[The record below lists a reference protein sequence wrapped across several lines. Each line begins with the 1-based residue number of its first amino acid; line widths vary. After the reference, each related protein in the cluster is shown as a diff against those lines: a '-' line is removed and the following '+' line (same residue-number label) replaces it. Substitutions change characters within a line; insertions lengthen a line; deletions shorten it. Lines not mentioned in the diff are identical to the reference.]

1 MTTSF
6 PSHEPGRVVRNLDG
20 AKIAQDCRLNDRMSA
35 AGKQS
40 GPRLMAHD
48 PRRYDSA
55 ASGHNFVQWS
65 PYADIKLRTVLWPRS
80 WAGVWSS
87 TAHGCW
93 QRSAVA
99 GSCARPVLGGVMGAV
114 ERIDGARLWA
124 DVMALAAI
132 TDPARPYT
140 RRSFSPLFQDGR
152 AWIRRRFAEAG
163 LAVRLDAGGN
173 LIGRIESSDPA
184 LGTIMLGSH
193 SDTVPAGGR
202 FDGIAGVIAAL
213 EVVRALGGR
222 RLRHAIEVVDFLAEE
237 PSEYGLSCVGS
248 RAMAGQF
255 EPRTL
260 DYTNSIGERL
270 GDAIDRIGGATARL
284 ADARRS
290 DIAAYFELHIEQG
303 IVLQSRGIDLGLVTG
318 IVGIARVEI
327 TFKGAADHAGTTPMD
342 LRHDAGLAAARTI
355 AFVAERASSL
365 AAAGR
370 GYVVATA
377 GVIETDANAANVV
390 PGHARVI
397 FDIRAEDHTLANDF
411 IAELDRES
419 AAIAVATRVE
429 RSRYDILSN
438 ATPAACD
445 PSLRALLAQ
454 AADHLGFS
462 TMPLASGAG
471 HDAAFVSRIAPS
483 AMLFVPCKDGKSH
496 APEEWAEPD
505 ALAKGAA
512 VMLEAVRRFDEDKT

>member
-1 MTTSF
+1 M
-6 PSHEPGRVVRNLDG
+6 E
-20 AKIAQDCRLNDRMSA
+20 
-35 AGKQS
+35 
-40 GPRLMAHD
+40 
-48 PRRYDSA
+48 
-55 ASGHNFVQWS
+55 
-65 PYADIKLRTVLWPRS
+65 
-80 WAGVWSS
+80 
-87 TAHGCW
+87 
-93 QRSAVA
+93 AV
-99 GSCARPVLGGVMGAV
+99 GS
-114 ERIDGARLWA
+114 IDGARLWA
-124 DVMALAAI
+124 DVMSLAAI

-152 AWIRRRFAEAG
+152 AWLRRRFAEAG

-173 LIGRIESSDPA
+173 LIGRMEGRDPA
-184 LGTIMLGSH
+184 RGTIMLGSH
-193 SDTVPAGGR
+193 SDTVPSGGR

-213 EVVRALGGR
+213 EVVRALGPGQ

-248 RAMAGQF
+248 RAMAGRL
-255 EPRTL
+255 EPSML
-260 DYTNSIGERL
+260 AYTNAGGERL
-270 GDAIDRIGGATARL
+270 GDAIDRIGGAASRL
-284 ADARRS
+284 SEARRS
-290 DIAAYFELHIEQG
+290 DIATYFELHIEQG

-318 IVGIARVEI
+318 IVGIARIEI
-327 TFKGAADHAGTTPMD
+327 VFKGAADHAGTTPMD

-355 AFVAERASSL
+355 AFVAERASAL

-397 FDIRAEDHTLANDF
+397 FDIRAEDHALANDF
-411 IAELDRES
+411 IAGLDRES
-419 AAIAVATRVE
+419 AAIAAAARVE

-462 TMPLASGAG
+462 TLPLASGAG
-471 HDAAFVSRIAPS
+471 HDAAFISRIAPS
-483 AMLFVPCKDGKSH
+483 AMVFVPCKDGKSH

-512 VMLEAVRRFDEDKT
+512 VMLEAVRRFDGDKT